1 MKVEPTLSDLP
12 SRGQGVERGE
22 KGVVTKLLANG
33 IVQVRLK
40 EGQLVA
46 AHFSERLRL
55 CPVRLLV
62 GDRVLVQTSALD
74 PSRGRVLQ
82 KLGED

>member
-1 MKVEPTLSDLP
+1 LSRHSP
-12 SRGQGVERGE
+12 ICRRGGRASSGE
-22 KGVVTKLLANG
+22 KRATKLLANG